1 MAKEAGVSRTTVSMV
16 MNEKAGSIP
25 ERTRER
31 VLQAAQKLGFVPSA
45 EARTLRKGH
54 GSTVLCLAPGWM
66 PSGRADSMWN
76 ALSKQLT
83 NAGLS
88 CVFSRSAGTTTP
100 LRQLLS
106 DMTPGVVVPFFDF
119 SDGDRKLLKNLGIP
133 LVEFWS
139 PDVDQEPMPVFS
151 RFQYNLGNTQGK
163 YLISGGCKRIGYIGA
178 SDPLGFGLRAFRI
191 RGVEDALAQSGQKLT
206 CNLEIDLQDFESVRE
221 ALKTIREKQTDAIC
235 CFNDDCAAAVLTG
248 CKEMGI
254 KVPDDLKVIGV
265 DNLSMGQYFEPSLT
279 TVDFDHDMS
288 EYVAQIKEAI
298 DERQHERHG
307 KKNEKQDKDGIAL
320 GPQNV
325 WVVKRKSA

>member
-1 MAKEAGVSRTTVSMV
+1 MSRTTVSMV

-25 ERTRER
+25 ERTRQR
-31 VLQAAQKLGFVPSA
+31 VLQAAKKLGFVPSA
-45 EARTLRKGH
+45 EARTLRNGH

-106 DMTPGVVVPFFDF
+106 DMTPGVVVPFFEL
-119 SDGDRKLLKNLGIP
+119 SDDDRRLLKNQGIP
-133 LVEFWS
+133 IVEFWS
-139 PDVDQEPMPVFS
+139 PDIDQQPMPVFS
-151 RFQYNLGNTQGK
+151 RFQYNLGATQGK
-163 YLISGGCKRIGYIGA
+163 YITSLGCKRIGYIGA
-178 SDPLGFGLRAFRI
+178 NDPLGFGLRAFRI

-206 CNLEIDLQDFESVRE
+206 CNLEIDLTDFDSVHK
-221 ALKTIREKQTDAIC
+221 ALKVATEKRSDAIC
-235 CFNDDCAAAVLTG
+235 CFNDDCAAAVLAC
-248 CKEMGI
+248 CKETGI
-254 KVPDDLKVIGV
+254 EVPKDVKVIGV

-288 EYVAQIKEAI
+288 EYVAEIKDAI
-298 DERQHERHG
+298 DARRHDRQRENSG
-307 KKNEKQDKDGIAL
+307 TPDEDDAEL

-325 WVVKRKSA
+325 WVVKRQSA